1 MVYIL
6 LGARGARQPITL
18 VIFAKSGGALLD
30 NALATSVINKKFR
43 KETFAFLL
51 VLLFIPRRLEQL
63 NTEGRHGSPEPY
75 ASSWLRNPAFC
86 DHFAMF
92 PRSEIAN
99 VLSRSTLG
107 LF

>member
-30 NALATSVINKKFR
+30 NALATTVINKKFR
-43 KETFAFLL
+43 KEAFAFLL
-51 VLLFIPRRLEQL
+51 VLLFISRRLD
-63 NTEGRHGSPEPY
+63 TEGRHGSAEPY
-75 ASSWLRNPAFC
+75 AASRLRNPAFC

-107 LF
+107 FF